1 MVTGHAK
8 SHSIGAYLGRDRA
21 KEVALASKRDAMMAR
36 AAGAT
41 VKKDRVVRPQ
51 RSVVRIWK

>member
-1 MVTGHAK
+1 MTGHAK
-8 SHSIGAYLGRDRA
+8 SHSTGAYLGRDRA

-41 VKKDRVVRPQ
+41 VKKDRVVSPQ